1 MINLLE
7 SPLIALVLSF
17 IIKYRNLGNNSGYTL
32 LGNCNLPIYLFIAVI
47 VAVFVGLTVSAQ
59 EIIKDRLIRKREAFM
74 NLSKGA
80 YLLSKTI
87 DLLCISAYQS
97 FMFVLIGNTVLEID
111 EMFFKYFIIL
121 FSVWFNANLLG
132 LNISD
137 GFKTTVTIYISIP
150 FLIIPQI
157 ALSGVLISFDKLN
170 PSISKPGNVPFYGD
184 LLVARWAF
192 EALAVEQFKN
202 NSYEKGL
209 YEYEKTMQTSL
220 VKKDFWLKILDNKLS
235 DIQNSRN
242 DLSKSESVESDILT
256 LKNELTAE
264 IMNNGDVVAD
274 FDPSELSIENF
285 DEKTFQNIKE
295 YFAALRA
302 YYILEYKTA
311 ASEKDAYVS
320 QMQSTPEEKQA
331 YINLKKRCYN
341 ESLTE
346 FVTNKHGDGQI
357 TEFENRLYEKIN
369 PIYRDPEHL
378 VLDAHFYAPR
388 KRFFSVYLET
398 FWVNVV
404 VIWLQSAFFFV
415 CLYFGVLRRCLNY
428 FASLKE
434 RYQTKHGKKQ
444 LNETGKGF
452 MKKFS
457 LSKILR

>member
-1 MINLLE
+1 M
-7 SPLIALVLSF
+7 
-17 IIKYRNLGNNSGYTL
+17 
-32 LGNCNLPIYLFIAVI
+32 
-47 VAVFVGLTVSAQ
+47 
-59 EIIKDRLIRKREAFM
+59 
-74 NLSKGA
+74 
-80 YLLSKTI
+80 
-87 DLLCISAYQS
+87 
-97 FMFVLIGNTVLEID
+97 
-111 EMFFKYFIIL
+111 
-121 FSVWFNANLLG
+121 
-132 LNISD
+132 
-137 GFKTTVTIYISIP
+137 
-150 FLIIPQI
+150 
-157 ALSGVLISFDKLN
+157 
-170 PSISKPGNVPFYGD
+170 PFYGD

-346 FVTNKHGDGQI
+346 FVTNKHGDGRSWNLK
-357 TEFENRLYEKIN
+357 TVCTKKSTPYTATLST
-369 PIYRDPEHL
+369 L
-378 VLDAHFYAPR
+378 
-388 KRFFSVYLET
+388 
-398 FWVNVV
+398 FWTR
-404 VIWLQSAFFFV
+404 IST
-415 CLYFGVLRRCLNY
+415 LRAR
-428 FASLKE
+428 
-434 RYQTKHGKKQ
+434 G
-444 LNETGKGF
+444 
-452 MKKFS
+452 FS
-457 LSKILR
+457 LFIWRLSG